1 MQRNKYPSLMLLGFT
16 IIELMITVAIIAI
29 LGVTASSLYTS
40 YEQRS
45 NREMA
50 KIELQQDASFM
61 EQYYSQKGAYFDLN
75 SNSWPANSVESYIY
89 GASGAVYAVSFVPSQ
104 PTSSNKEAFSIIATP
119 ISDTIQ
125 SGDPSGRL
133 CINQAGVVVENASAS
148 CNTSTTSFSWENS
161 LCKPGIVEAPAMSTC
176 ANGDCSNK
184 IICGACYAGNGGSYT
199 IPGSC
204 ANNYIGGTCTG
215 YCRNSTIKGTCTGD
229 CQNTVVKGDCDGDCS
244 NSVVCGSCSGTCS
257 GVTKNGC

>member
-1 MQRNKYPSLMLLGFT
+1 MQRNKYASSMFSGFT

-40 YEQRS
+40 YTQRS

-50 KIELQQDASFM
+50 KIQLQQDASFM
-61 EQYYSQKGAYFDLN
+61 EQYYSQRGAYFDLN

-133 CINQAGVVVENASAS
+133 CINQSGTLVENAGPNCGIAAISSTATRAPFCTSGTTYLPCSGGCDNGGPYSTCSGS
-148 CNTSTTSFSWENS
+148 CIGAKICGTPTT
-161 LCKPGIVEAPAMSTC
+161 PGCAGFCQGAIVEGPCS
-176 ANGDCSNK
+176 GDCT
-184 IICGACYAGNGGSYT
+184 GAT
-199 IPGSC
+199 IYVAPG
-204 ANNYIGGTCTG
+204 TG
-215 YCRNSTIKGTCTGD
+215 P
-229 CQNTVVKGDCDGDCS
+229 
-244 NSVVCGSCSGTCS
+244 CSGTCENTT
-257 GVTKNGC
+257 VIRTTW